1 MSLLMQ
7 EFVYITKWVIALT
20 VLVILGVPAITA
32 AVISLFPASISS
44 LLYLRKG
51 QKQSDHA

>member
-1 MSLLMQ
+1 MQ
-7 EFVYITKWVIALT
+7 EFVYIAKWTIALT

-44 LLYLRKG
+44 LLYLIRGRKR
-51 QKQSDHA
+51 SDHV